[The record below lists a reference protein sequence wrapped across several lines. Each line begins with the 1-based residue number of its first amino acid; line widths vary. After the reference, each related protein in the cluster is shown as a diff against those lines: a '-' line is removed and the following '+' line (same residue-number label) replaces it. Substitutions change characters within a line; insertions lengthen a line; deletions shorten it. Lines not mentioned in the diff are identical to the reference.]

1 MSSYEYGPHG
11 LVQPHR
17 PAHSELKP
25 DDAAVQRQ
33 AKFRGACDLAA
44 RCKLILRRYSIH
56 QAGYRA
62 LAPIFAYLG
71 WAAEA
76 SVTPS
81 DGERDA
87 LEELLL
93 LIYRA
98 GQTMHTP
105 TEIIAGLFSL
115 FCDSAAVGQTWIGG
129 KLVSLGGDHAM
140 RAAIAGQAFGEREVY
155 FLLAIAIRDRLVA
168 GAFIR
173 GADMSFRL
181 THAKRAAIAEHLQQ
195 P

>member
-1 MSSYEYGPHG
+1 MPRYEYGLHG

-17 PAHSELKP
+17 PARSAPQP

-33 AKFRGACDLAA
+33 MKFREVCDLAA
-44 RCKLILRRYSIH
+44 QCKLILRRYSIH
-56 QAGYRA
+56 EAGYRA
-62 LAPIFAYLG
+62 LAPILAHLG

-81 DGERDA
+81 DHERDA

-93 LIYRA
+93 RIYRD
-98 GQTMHTP
+98 GQTMHTA
-105 TEIIAGLFSL
+105 TEIITGLFFLLS
-115 FCDSAAVGQTWIGG
+115 DAVVMNQTRIGRQ
-129 KLVSLGGDHAM
+129 LVTLGGDHAM
-140 RAAIAGQAFGEREVY
+140 RAAIEDQPFGEREVY

-173 GADMSFRL
+173 GVDMGFRL
-181 THAKRAAIAEHLQQ
+181 THVKRAAIAARLHL